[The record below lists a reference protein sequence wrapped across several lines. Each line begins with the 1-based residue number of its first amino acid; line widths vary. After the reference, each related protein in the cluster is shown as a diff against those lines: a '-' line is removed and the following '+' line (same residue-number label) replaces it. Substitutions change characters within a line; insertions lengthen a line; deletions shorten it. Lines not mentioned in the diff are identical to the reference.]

1 MLLQFVFLAILEDAI
16 VSIGPW
22 IQVVTSISLLQHG
35 VHSVLSCLYRQGRR
49 KPMLRRCRDHSRWS
63 GCSEDQKDGH
73 FSESI
78 PFCLECDGSPMRSGW
93 KGICCGSYS
102 VWPLV
107 LFLSPNHTSDSW
119 HSKFEFTVEIPQ
131 STLVS
136 SISQRISCSHILLFN
151 LVKISSPGPAMACY
165 GLLGL
170 LGCLAWP
177 RCRHPKSWWL
187 RQGFG
192 TDVNWLL
199 VLAPVRPCPF
209 LSDGFWTGTP
219 QTQPGHQVIRRPCSI
234 EAVFLYNCQRE
245 IKRSYAAKSGVR
257 NSFSAGTD
265 WRGFAPAKEST
276 GCTHVSWLC
285 DDLWGWLGDY
295 IIL

>member
-1 MLLQFVFLAILEDAI
+1 MLLQFVFLAIFEDAI

-78 PFCLECDGSPMRSGW
+78 PFCLECDGFPMRSGW

-136 SISQRISCSHILLFN
+136 SISQRISCSHILLLN
-151 LVKISSPGPAMACY
+151 LVIISSPGPAMAC
-165 GLLGL
+165 LA
-170 LGCLAWP
+170 CLAAWP
-177 RCRHPKSWWL
+177 DPGAATQSHGGSAKASELTWTDFWSWHL
-187 RQGFG
+187 SG
-192 TDVNWLL
+192 
-199 VLAPVRPCPF
+199 PVRFCPTVF
-209 LSDGFWTGTP
+209 GQALHKRSLDTRSSAGQVPLKQCSCTTARERSSDLMLQSREYVTVQCGNGLKRFCP
-219 QTQPGHQVIRRPCSI
+219 
-234 EAVFLYNCQRE
+234 CQRVHGLYT
-245 IKRSYAAKSGVR
+245 R
-257 NSFSAGTD
+257 
-265 WRGFAPAKEST
+265 
-276 GCTHVSWLC
+276 L
-285 DDLWGWLGDY
+285 
-295 IIL
+295 

>member
-165 GLLGL
+165 GLLWPAWLAWL
-170 LGCLAWP
+170 LGLAQVPPPKVMVAPP
-177 RCRHPKSWWL
+177 RLRNWRELTFGLGTCPALSVSVRRFLDRHS
-187 RQGFG
+187 
-192 TDVNWLL
+192 TN
-199 VLAPVRPCPF
+199 AA
-209 LSDGFWTGTP
+209 WT
-219 QTQPGHQVIRRPCSI
+219 PGHPQAMFHWSSVLVQLPERD
-234 EAVFLYNCQRE
+234 QE
-245 IKRSYAAKSGVR
+245 ILCCKVG
-257 NSFSAGTD
+257 
-265 WRGFAPAKEST
+265 ST
-276 GCTHVSWLC
+276 
-285 DDLWGWLGDY
+285 
-295 IIL
+295 